1 MGEGDTANAL
11 TQYCSLARPVTVL
24 PPLLRR
30 TRRAAGF
37 DCGVRLMNAVRT
49 AKETV
54 RHLLFRVGIKRRSPH
69 LEHTELKDRFAQIY
83 KDGVWV
89 AHHDDVPL
97 SGAGSTIEAT
107 AHLREQLPRILADL
121 EAKVLLD
128 VGCGDFNW
136 MRTVELPCD
145 YVGVDIVP
153 AVIERNKSLYE
164 STTRSFK
171 VADIVASPAPSADVV
186 ICREVLFHL
195 SFEHGRSL
203 L

>member
-1 MGEGDTANAL
+1 
-11 TQYCSLARPVTVL
+11 
-24 PPLLRR
+24 
-30 TRRAAGF
+30 
-37 DCGVRLMNAVRT
+37 MNAVRT